1 MSVWKLS
8 RQNLWMVVLYVQSK
22 NIWQLL
28 AFYLTFISSHSRLLA
43 HILSCIYFYSFKTF
57 DTFVVLFYL
66 DAYRSLKCWSGG
78 VKGLPR
84 RVTEGV
90 QPNATN
96 KLYFHL
102 FLKPYC
108 GYCFELKTSSCFCKH
123 FAFNLFYQN
132 HRICQANFLRE
143 NLMHLRIETIVLF
156 WLDIS
161 VSFVQL
167 QFQKSICPP
176 SKLEYKCT
184 RFLLLILLSLS
195 YIVLVLGWTWT
206 VFVVIFEHFGTH
218 AQLVLTFL

>member
-1 MSVWKLS
+1 MA
-8 RQNLWMVVLYVQSK
+8 VLYVQSK

-108 GYCFELKTSSCFCKH
+108 GHCFELKTSSCFCKH
-123 FAFNLFYQN
+123 FEFNLFYQ
-132 HRICQANFLRE
+132 
-143 NLMHLRIETIVLF
+143 MIESVRP
-156 WLDIS
+156 IS
-161 VSFVQL
+161 WEKTWCTWELKPLSSFGWT
-167 QFQKSICPP
+167 S
-176 SKLEYKCT
+176 
-184 RFLLLILLSLS
+184 LSLLCNYNS
-195 YIVLVLGWTWT
+195 RNWYVHLQSWNTN
-206 VFVVIFEHFGTH
+206 
-218 AQLVLTFL
+218 AQGFCCWFCYHYHI